1 LAPDRDDLRYSQDHL
16 WFRHEAG
23 RVTVGVT
30 ERISRVF
37 TWVNRIDLPSPGT
50 ELSAGDELATID
62 SQKAV
67 FVLPAPVPLEV
78 VAVNDELST
87 DPMLVRME
95 PLSGGWLLDVS
106 LADGG
111 WEQLLEPDAYLAI
124 VAKHQ

>member
-1 LAPDRDDLRYSQDHL
+1 MAPDGDDLRYSQDHL
-16 WFRHEAG
+16 WFRRDAG

-37 TWVNRIDLPSPGT
+37 TWVNRVDLPSPGT
-50 ELSAGDELATID
+50 ELSAGDELATVD

-67 FVLPAPVPLEV
+67 FVLPAPVPLKV
-78 VAVNDELST
+78 VALNDELSM

-95 PLSGGWLLDVS
+95 PLGRGWLLEVS

-111 WEQLLEPDAYLAI
+111 WEQLLAPDAYFAL
-124 VAKHQ
+124 VAPR